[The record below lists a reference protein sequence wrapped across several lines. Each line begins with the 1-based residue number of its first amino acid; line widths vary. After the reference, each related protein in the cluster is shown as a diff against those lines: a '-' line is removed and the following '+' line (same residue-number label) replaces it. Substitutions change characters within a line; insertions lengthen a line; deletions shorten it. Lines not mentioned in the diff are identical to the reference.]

1 MDQEKTAFGTVLF
14 GGFHKESVYR
24 YIEQLVA
31 DFELKQK
38 EFDRIK
44 KELEKELSVAKQSIA
59 KLDADVALLRA
70 EKEELAEQLAQAQKA
85 SAVQDTEE

>member
-1 MDQEKTAFGTVLF
+1 MENERTAFGTVLF

-38 EFDRIK
+38 EFDRAK
-44 KELEKELSVAKQSIA
+44 KELEAQLSAANQNAA
-59 KLDADVALLRA
+59 KLEAELGSLRA
-70 EKEELAEQLAQAQKA
+70 EKEALTEALKQAQEA
-85 SAVQDTEE
+85 AEAEE

>member
-1 MDQEKTAFGTVLF
+1 MENEKTAFGTVLF

-38 EFDRIK
+38 EFDRAK
-44 KELEKELSVAKQSIA
+44 KALEAELGAANQTIAELSAKAES
-59 KLDADVALLRA
+59 LSA
-70 EKEELAEQLAQAQKA
+70 EKEALETQLEQLQQDAQ
-85 SAVQDTEE
+85 SEE

>member
-1 MDQEKTAFGTVLF
+1 MENEKTAFGTVLF

-38 EFDRIK
+38 DFERAK
-44 KELEKELSVAKQSIA
+44 KDLEAELSIANQSIA
-59 KLDADVALLRA
+59 KLESEAASLRA
-70 EKEELAEQLAQAQKA
+70 EKEALAEQLKQAQE
-85 SAVQDTEE
+85 SAEVEE

>member
-1 MDQEKTAFGTVLF
+1 MENERTAFGTVLF

-38 EFDRIK
+38 EFDRAK
-44 KELEKELSVAKQSIA
+44 KELEAQLSAANQNAA
-59 KLDADVALLRA
+59 KLEAELGSLRA
-70 EKEELAEQLAQAQKA
+70 EKEALTEALKQAQEA
-85 SAVQDTEE
+85 AEAED